1 MTRPLQNAL
10 FSCGSLNQ
18 LGDCFSLSTLL
29 VIAEPNQDLEQVQ
42 NVANLAIMTQYLSFN

>member
-1 MTRPLQNAL
+1 MTRPFALQNAL

-29 VIAEPNQDLEQVQ
+29 VISEPHQDLE
-42 NVANLAIMTQYLSFN
+42 NIANLAMMTQYLSFN